1 MESIKN
7 YDVYING
14 MRKSLKDKL
23 FFMNMTEAVDTL
35 IDFGCADGE
44 LLKEVHQKFPQYRL
58 IGIDS
63 DRVMLE
69 RATNKVSNLL
79 IIKQRGLPKLSIEL
93 AQNAILN
100 MSSIINE
107 IYTYSNKYEISDFW
121 HNVFNTGYKY
131 ISIRDLMMGKKSYR
145 FAQQLEIEAIKQ
157 KIDKIQ
163 LEDFIKQWGD
173 IKTESSLI
181 HLLLKYRYKENW
193 EREVKENYFPITVE
207 EFLSIIPTNQYKI
220 IYFDH
225 YMLPFNKEQIWKDFG
240 IKLKDNTH
248 MKILLERI

>member
-69 RATNKVSNLL
+69 RATNKVSNL
-79 IIKQRGLPKLSIEL
+79 
-93 AQNAILN
+93 
-100 MSSIINE
+100 
-107 IYTYSNKYEISDFW
+107 
-121 HNVFNTGYKY
+121 
-131 ISIRDLMMGKKSYR
+131 
-145 FAQQLEIEAIKQ
+145 
-157 KIDKIQ
+157 
-163 LEDFIKQWGD
+163 
-173 IKTESSLI
+173 
-181 HLLLKYRYKENW
+181 
-193 EREVKENYFPITVE
+193 
-207 EFLSIIPTNQYKI
+207 
-220 IYFDH
+220 
-225 YMLPFNKEQIWKDFG
+225 
-240 IKLKDNTH
+240 
-248 MKILLERI
+248 